1 MNTRQLNPELFTE
14 RLRLEPQLGSHA
26 QVMMHVL
33 SDARSHEFIPSDPPK
48 DEAKLRERFEK
59 LESRLSPD
67 GAEYWLN
74 WIVFLAEQALG
85 TVAIGTAAIGTVV
98 IGTVQASVYP
108 EIKCA
113 DIAYLFHPDSWGKS
127 YAREATQ
134 RMLAYLRN
142 DLAVQTFTA
151 SVDTRNLASQR
162 LLESLGFTQ
171 TNYVE
176 NADEFKGSVSHEY
189 VYTLSY

>member
-26 QVMMHVL
+26 QVMMYVL
-33 SDARSHEFIPSDPPK
+33 SDARTHKFIPSDPPK

-59 LESRLSPD
+59 LESRLSAD

-74 WIVFLAEQALG
+74 WIVFLDEQALG
-85 TVAIGTAAIGTVV
+85 TVAIGT
-98 IGTVQASVYP
+98 VQASVYP
-108 EIKCA
+108 ETKCA